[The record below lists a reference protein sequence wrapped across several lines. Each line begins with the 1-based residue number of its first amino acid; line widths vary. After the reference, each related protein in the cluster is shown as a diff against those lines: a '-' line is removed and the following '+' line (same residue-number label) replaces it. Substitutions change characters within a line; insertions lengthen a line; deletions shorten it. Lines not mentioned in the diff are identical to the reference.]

1 MKVERN
7 FITYTKFTQTSHQTK
22 CEAVST
28 VPVLLMNFN
37 KKTKVYPK
45 KDIKFIT

>member
-7 FITYTKFTQTSHQTK
+7 CTIYAKFTQTSQQTK

-37 KKTKVYPK
+37 KK
-45 KDIKFIT
+45 IKSIQKRI